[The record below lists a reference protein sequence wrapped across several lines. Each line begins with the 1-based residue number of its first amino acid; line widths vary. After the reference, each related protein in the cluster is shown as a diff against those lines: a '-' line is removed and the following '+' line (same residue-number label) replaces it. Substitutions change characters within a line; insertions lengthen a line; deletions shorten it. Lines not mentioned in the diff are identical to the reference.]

1 MAEHTP
7 SVAQEY
13 IRGTYALTQ
22 DWYKNAD
29 TKAQLILTLD
39 GALVTFLTSAVLS
52 DPNELRLVLAL
63 FGRDTWLLFIL
74 MGVALLASMMSA
86 ICALWSRG
94 YSKRQMQIAFDE
106 VHMNPNE
113 ASTYR
118 PELMG
123 FFQHVAHLQPGPFS
137 ERLKTADVE
146 FELLALSH
154 QLIKLSANVS
164 RKHAW
169 VNRAFACAAV
179 ALGLF
184 LAAGATYVRHV

>member
-13 IRGTYALTQ
+13 LRGVYALTQ
-22 DWYKNAD
+22 DWYKSAD
-29 TKAQLILTLD
+29 NKAQLILTVD

-52 DPNELRLVLAL
+52 NPNDLRVVLAL
-63 FGRDTWLLFIL
+63 FGRDTWLLFIV
-74 MGVALLASMMSA
+74 MGAALLASMISA

-94 YSKRQMQIAFDE
+94 YSERQMHKAFGE
-106 VHMNPNE
+106 AHMDPSV

-118 PELMG
+118 PEFMG
-123 FFQHVAHLQPGPFS
+123 FFQHVAHLQPGPMS

-146 FELLALSH
+146 FELQALSH
-154 QLIKLSANVS
+154 QLIRLSANVA